1 MPLLGDI
8 PVLGYLFKN
17 KITSDVRSTLI
28 VLITPS
34 LIRSAQ
40 DTNDTMQR
48 VLRERFE
55 MRQRLME
62 QRDEIFGT
70 KQGD

>member
-1 MPLLGDI
+1 
-8 PVLGYLFKN
+8 
-17 KITSDVRSTLI
+17 
-28 VLITPS
+28 
-34 LIRSAQ
+34 
-40 DTNDTMQR
+40 MQR

-70 KQGD
+70 QGGKQGD